1 MSSALVIESFCEH
14 CDLYWSFHSYIIITS
29 LNHGKC
35 FVVSRYLFSHYS
47 HNISASDIHSYL
59 KNFRHK
65 HEPCYFFSHLSTRIC
80 DSRIPVAIAR
90 AYFLV

>member
-1 MSSALVIESFCEH
+1 MSYFINTACYDELTDMSSALVIESFCEH
-14 CDLYWSFHSYIIITS
+14 CDLYWSFHSYIIITV

-35 FVVSRYLFSHYS
+35 YVVYRYLYSHYS

-65 HEPCYFFSHLSTRIC
+65 HEPCYFF
-80 DSRIPVAIAR
+80 
-90 AYFLV
+90 FLF